1 MCRIWSQRQSS
12 CFDAQVDNNK
22 LSKWTFEV
30 NVSQAQFGQRPTNHS
45 NVAIFDGKS
54 YFSFLCQNTFCSYVT
69 LKVRIM
75 YYFHACRRVTEL
87 WLHDASGWNL
97 SSVCVCPSGTTPCS
111 TPPALMRIWTIDTHR
126 HTHIGT
132 YTPLRR
138 NSWKKL
144 PTLLPILPPSWFL
157 PSFPQSLRTH
167 PGVHFSSLAHFSCLF
182 SVLISPSI
190 FESHWTAY
198 RYSHSVWFL

>member
-1 MCRIWSQRQSS
+1 M
-12 CFDAQVDNNK
+12 
-22 LSKWTFEV
+22 
-30 NVSQAQFGQRPTNHS
+30 SQAQFGQRPTNHS

-126 HTHIGT
+126 HVHTLKKEQLKETAHPSAHPPSFLIPPLLPAEPQDSSRCPLFFSGSFFLSLFCFNFSIHI
-132 YTPLRR
+132 
-138 NSWKKL
+138 WKSLDCLQIFTFSVIFIVRLNEQNYHKML
-144 PTLLPILPPSWFL
+144 PTRNFINF
-157 PSFPQSLRTH
+157 F
-167 PGVHFSSLAHFSCLF
+167 G
-182 SVLISPSI
+182 
-190 FESHWTAY
+190 EED
-198 RYSHSVWFL
+198 

>member
-1 MCRIWSQRQSS
+1 M
-12 CFDAQVDNNK
+12 
-22 LSKWTFEV
+22 
-30 NVSQAQFGQRPTNHS
+30 SQAQFGQRPTNHS

-97 SSVCVCPSGTTPCS
+97 SSVCVSIWYDPLFNSSS
-111 TPPALMRIWTIDTHR
+111 TNAHMDHR

-167 PGVHFSSLAHFSCLF
+167 PGVHFSSLAPFSCLF

-198 RYSHSVWFL
+198 RFTFSVIFIVRLNEQNYHKMLPTRNFINFFGEEE

>member
-1 MCRIWSQRQSS
+1 M
-12 CFDAQVDNNK
+12 
-22 LSKWTFEV
+22 
-30 NVSQAQFGQRPTNHS
+30 
-45 NVAIFDGKS
+45 
-54 YFSFLCQNTFCSYVT
+54 
-69 LKVRIM
+69 
-75 YYFHACRRVTEL
+75 HAGEWPNCGYMMLVGGISHL
-87 WLHDASGWNL
+87 
-97 SSVCVCPSGTTPCS
+97 CVCPSGMTPCS

-167 PGVHFSSLAHFSCLF
+167 PGVHFSSLAPFSCLF

-198 RYSHSVWFL
+198 RFTFSVIFIVRLNEQNYHKMLPTRNFINFFGEEE